1 MKLDKTLEEIT
12 TYNKSL
18 NNTTGEVS
26 EKYFKLR
33 LDNDKKLS
41 LLSSTHNDLKNKERS
56 IIANLN
62 LISLKRIDYFIKNS
76 KKNVKDECDIQT
88 TANYAFSKML
98 EDFSHNNSIYYI
110 NNKDTIINYMTQ
122 IYKLNLEKKKF
133 MLELNGILNEFIT
146 VNNIKSH
153 VLAVLVTSYQELK
166 RELKVC
172 ADFNNNLEEYLKY
185 RNIKDDISTFV
196 EKVFLE
202 EVQNNRN
209 KDILNKICS
218 DNNNKK
224 DLEHSLESAK
234 YYAPKDEETVS
245 KPNKSQEVNMVLDVF
260 RNSKEIDDSITTLS
274 NVEQKLEIKPK
285 RKRKTKA
292 EMKIFNEKQRLCLN
306 VLAPI
311 ANLIKN

>member
-1 MKLDKTLEEIT
+1 
-12 TYNKSL
+12 
-18 NNTTGEVS
+18 
-26 EKYFKLR
+26 
-33 LDNDKKLS
+33 
-41 LLSSTHNDLKNKERS
+41 
-56 IIANLN
+56 
-62 LISLKRIDYFIKNS
+62 
-76 KKNVKDECDIQT
+76 
-88 TANYAFSKML
+88 ML

-122 IYKLNLEKKKF
+122 IYKLNLEKKML
-133 MLELNGILNEFIT
+133 MLELNGVLNEFISS
-146 VNNIKSH
+146 NNIKSH

-172 ADFNNNLEEYLKY
+172 AEFNNNLEEYLKY

-202 EVQNNRN
+202 EVQNNKN
-209 KDILNKICS
+209 KDLLNKICS

-234 YYAPKDEETVS
+234 YYAPKEEETTS
-245 KPNKSQEVNMVLDVF
+245 NESQEVNMVLEVF
-260 RNSKEIDDSITTLS
+260 RNSKEISDSITVLS

-292 EMKIFNEKQRLCLN
+292 EMKIFNENQRLCLN

-311 ANLIKN
+311 ANLI